1 MLLGRVVTS
10 NATLSR
16 NSWPGLYLSD
26 GDVTLPL
33 VLLRP
38 NITWLHQL
46 VCITS
51 WKCIQTR
58 SMAYLEVDSIH
69 RLVTV
74 PIPILPAYMTWQSL
88 LASCYPTHNRPTY
101 AGPYP
106 VQRALSKRTTSKSWS
121 SKKSKSFVVA
131 GRVAAI
137 SPVSTQLDSQYFF
150 VEIEAASDPTTG
162 PASPLVRQFISVLMA
177 GHTATFHSFLW
188 PGLEIVLTDLVKVFA
203 KECNMYMLHTTTSA
217 ASSYSSPHTPPHDA
231 HTTLHHASV
240 APTSHLPPLHIFRAL
255 PRYDRQSL
263 SSSLH
268 YTGQVTRRVCDDSFE
283 LNHSVV
289 VLFAHFPLPNRCAGL
304 RVGATVTIFQGH
316 RLGPSLIGLCSRS
329 SVVLDEFASAP
340 TPMHLHPRSS
350 RVQELAF
357 HQVPLTTVAYLL
369 ELSQD
374 MLARFSRYGA
384 TGAASNN
391 RDPNGRHSPAW
402 DVFQDATVR
411 KQTLLRQLASS
422 AGVVWRPRPTL
433 GHSFLCHSATTC
445 FSGAGTNSI
454 YINANLNILWHGHIL
469 YLMTWR
475 LDSNEERM
483 GRAISLQALVD
494 RMVARLTS
502 DSLDDDN
509 LVQQVV
515 YPSSDEPQ
523 PSILLVGCI
532 EGSIATNDLC
542 LVDRTASIP
551 LALVTPGTVQIA
563 SVPSVILYHIL
574 AYDVVVTRVPL
585 PESTDDHRRQL
596 GQFTST
602 AAPSTSTH
610 ATHVHIRCHALRP
623 VASSS
628 PPSDAV
634 AVTASSTH
642 RRRLLVLRMDIL
654 PHPQEKRR
662 PTHVLVHGVLV
673 PSPSQPSTASDWC
686 MAQVLVPWSAWA
698 WHVHWA
704 SVWDICFK
712 VVPHRI
718 EFTPPLTSAY
728 AFEYHLAK
736 FKQDQHQR
744 GHGNEV
750 DWNDLHTRPKVTEAL
765 VQYRIS
771 ADNDTTFVWVATL
784 YEDGSLHHH
793 PHNAI
798 WTSMA
803 THYETMHPPSS
814 LHVIPLQNPSER
826 PLATHVPPQPHPSAL
841 EDRLVSTY
849 GIVTDLAIVPAHE
862 YHHIRSKASSTASR
876 DEMILQVTMQDLN
889 APDVVVVGL
898 WLNSTRCCQAGW
910 PSGLALGV
918 HLVLHRVKV
927 KVRKRGFKLDMVQV
941 HTTAV
946 TIRCDN
952 AITYSRSSCRSTS
965 WNRSLVRSGFDALT
979 ESAAEQTTPD
989 TMMIHMYQYL
999 TIDRRIH
1006 RFMAAVCH
1014 VSYAIL
1020 KCICKHCHGRLTR
1033 EIISSSGNQAMPMRH
1048 AAYNVC
1054 SRAPTPMV
1062 NLLLR
1067 CIVDDGSAQVEL
1079 HCEGEVAWNLLQMPQ
1094 RTVFETLAM
1103 EQAGEL
1109 TYYASNDVAEGT
1121 REALWR
1127 KAVLDALS
1135 YLGQVSL
1142 CARRFFAKAT
1152 NEATAAQGPPMSV
1165 LRCGDFSVRTPVQP
1179 MVHMEATS
1187 VDVILAKH
1195 GLAPEVFASAIER
1208 HADDDDI
1215 RLALAQCRNM
1225 HGGGNSGG
1233 NGLQRSYSGASLSAT
1248 PTQSTQAATG
1258 SGLGNTHPS
1267 TAPASSTTDTVPYP
1281 DPTMR
1286 RTAMQALYVRYKQ
1299 LHGTKIDDTTLQRMA
1314 ARTEHQIATTS
1325 TNREEYMIK
1334 SQNEMARIDMSQ
1346 RMNNTPPHSD
1356 AAATANNSHPSAANK
1371 AGVPPPTASAGLAPT
1386 NAMANSFAQQQQ
1398 HMLQRQLSQ
1407 NNVPFFHDNGTSM
1420 QQAALQQQQ
1429 QMMANTGGNPFQHAA
1444 APGNLSYQ
1452 EFCQRMQFQPMD
1464 KLVEIMWNQRL
1475 MIFQLQQENG
1485 AVKKQ
1490 CATYQQVI
1498 MSMSSMHNHG
1508 GYNGGLMQ
1516 PQHAASFFGQP
1527 SIPSQPPMKSFG
1539 GGATPSTGGYT
1550 PQQQQQHM
1558 DPTGGG
1564 QLSRQSSMTNVAT
1577 AFGTPQQQQQ
1587 VSTPQSVYGTA
1598 ATPQPSAATTS
1609 TTTPT
1614 TTTATTVGVGGAP
1627 SMTPATAAV
1636 YWAKVQDL
1644 KAKYFEQLKKAYQI
1658 LCMAAQSGSRQTS
1671 KAESMKQNIH
1681 YAMVSVQG
1689 PPQPLPPTSSD
1700 TAGVGGPVTS
1710 SSVDRPLPPSPLSN
1724 DPAKKEN
1731 QSHLSNTMDE
1741 FDDFQGLDDLD
1752 DDKLDDDDGDDTMG
1766 DHPSGAAA
1774 VALDVAAE
1782 GVPPQDSAVPAD
1794 VGDDAAADATDDMVV
1809 STSPT
1814 PTTAST
1820 TSSISNTSSTAAT
1833 SDLNDDSASS
1843 KRPHSEI

>member
-1 MLLGRVVTS
+1 MLLGRVVAS

-16 NSWPGLYLSD
+16 NSWPGLYLGD

-255 PRYDRQSL
+255 PRYDRQSS

-422 AGVVWRPRPTL
+422 AGVVWRPRPT
-433 GHSFLCHSATTC
+433 
-445 FSGAGTNSI
+445 
-454 YINANLNILWHGHIL
+454 
-469 YLMTWR
+469 
-475 LDSNEERM
+475 
-483 GRAISLQALVD
+483 
-494 RMVARLTS
+494 
-502 DSLDDDN
+502 
-509 LVQQVV
+509 
-515 YPSSDEPQ
+515 
-523 PSILLVGCI
+523 
-532 EGSIATNDLC
+532 
-542 LVDRTASIP
+542 
-551 LALVTPGTVQIA
+551 
-563 SVPSVILYHIL
+563 
-574 AYDVVVTRVPL
+574 
-585 PESTDDHRRQL
+585 
-596 GQFTST
+596 
-602 AAPSTSTH
+602 
-610 ATHVHIRCHALRP
+610 
-623 VASSS
+623 
-628 PPSDAV
+628 
-634 AVTASSTH
+634 
-642 RRRLLVLRMDIL
+642 
-654 PHPQEKRR
+654 
-662 PTHVLVHGVLV
+662 
-673 PSPSQPSTASDWC
+673 
-686 MAQVLVPWSAWA
+686 
-698 WHVHWA
+698 
-704 SVWDICFK
+704 VWDICFK

-736 FKQDQHQR
+736 FKQEQYKR

-862 YHHIRSKASSTASR
+862 YHHIRSKASSTASH

-927 KVRKRGFKLDMVQV
+927 KVRKRGFKLDMVQ
-941 HTTAV
+941 
-946 TIRCDN
+946 
-952 AITYSRSSCRSTS
+952 
-965 WNRSLVRSGFDALT
+965 
-979 ESAAEQTTPD
+979 
-989 TMMIHMYQYL
+989 
-999 TIDRRIH
+999 
-1006 RFMAAVCH
+1006 
-1014 VSYAIL
+1014 
-1020 KCICKHCHGRLTR
+1020 
-1033 EIISSSGNQAMPMRH
+1033 
-1048 AAYNVC
+1048 
-1054 SRAPTPMV
+1054 
-1062 NLLLR
+1062 
-1067 CIVDDGSAQVEL
+1067 
-1079 HCEGEVAWNLLQMPQ
+1079 
-1094 RTVFETLAM
+1094 
-1103 EQAGEL
+1103 
-1109 TYYASNDVAEGT
+1109 
-1121 REALWR
+1121 
-1127 KAVLDALS
+1127 
-1135 YLGQVSL
+1135 
-1142 CARRFFAKAT
+1142 
-1152 NEATAAQGPPMSV
+1152 
-1165 LRCGDFSVRTPVQP
+1165 
-1179 MVHMEATS
+1179 
-1187 VDVILAKH
+1187 
-1195 GLAPEVFASAIER
+1195 
-1208 HADDDDI
+1208 
-1215 RLALAQCRNM
+1215 
-1225 HGGGNSGG
+1225 
-1233 NGLQRSYSGASLSAT
+1233 
-1248 PTQSTQAATG
+1248 
-1258 SGLGNTHPS
+1258 
-1267 TAPASSTTDTVPYP
+1267 
-1281 DPTMR
+1281 
-1286 RTAMQALYVRYKQ
+1286 
-1299 LHGTKIDDTTLQRMA
+1299 
-1314 ARTEHQIATTS
+1314 
-1325 TNREEYMIK
+1325 
-1334 SQNEMARIDMSQ
+1334 
-1346 RMNNTPPHSD
+1346 
-1356 AAATANNSHPSAANK
+1356 
-1371 AGVPPPTASAGLAPT
+1371 
-1386 NAMANSFAQQQQ
+1386 
-1398 HMLQRQLSQ
+1398 
-1407 NNVPFFHDNGTSM
+1407 
-1420 QQAALQQQQ
+1420 
-1429 QMMANTGGNPFQHAA
+1429 
-1444 APGNLSYQ
+1444 
-1452 EFCQRMQFQPMD
+1452 
-1464 KLVEIMWNQRL
+1464 
-1475 MIFQLQQENG
+1475 
-1485 AVKKQ
+1485 
-1490 CATYQQVI
+1490 
-1498 MSMSSMHNHG
+1498 
-1508 GYNGGLMQ
+1508 
-1516 PQHAASFFGQP
+1516 
-1527 SIPSQPPMKSFG
+1527 
-1539 GGATPSTGGYT
+1539 
-1550 PQQQQQHM
+1550 
-1558 DPTGGG
+1558 
-1564 QLSRQSSMTNVAT
+1564 
-1577 AFGTPQQQQQ
+1577 
-1587 VSTPQSVYGTA
+1587 
-1598 ATPQPSAATTS
+1598 
-1609 TTTPT
+1609 
-1614 TTTATTVGVGGAP
+1614 
-1627 SMTPATAAV
+1627 
-1636 YWAKVQDL
+1636 
-1644 KAKYFEQLKKAYQI
+1644 
-1658 LCMAAQSGSRQTS
+1658 
-1671 KAESMKQNIH
+1671 
-1681 YAMVSVQG
+1681 
-1689 PPQPLPPTSSD
+1689 
-1700 TAGVGGPVTS
+1700 
-1710 SSVDRPLPPSPLSN
+1710 
-1724 DPAKKEN
+1724 
-1731 QSHLSNTMDE
+1731 
-1741 FDDFQGLDDLD
+1741 
-1752 DDKLDDDDGDDTMG
+1752 
-1766 DHPSGAAA
+1766 
-1774 VALDVAAE
+1774 
-1782 GVPPQDSAVPAD
+1782 
-1794 VGDDAAADATDDMVV
+1794 
-1809 STSPT
+1809 
-1814 PTTAST
+1814 
-1820 TSSISNTSSTAAT
+1820 
-1833 SDLNDDSASS
+1833 
-1843 KRPHSEI
+1843 